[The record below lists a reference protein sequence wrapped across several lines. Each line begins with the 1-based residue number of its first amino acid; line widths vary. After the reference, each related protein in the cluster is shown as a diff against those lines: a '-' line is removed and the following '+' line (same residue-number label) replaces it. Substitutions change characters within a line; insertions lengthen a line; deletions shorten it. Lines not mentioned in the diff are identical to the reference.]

1 MHCQGITQYWVHNLL
16 GRSVFLD
23 KKESKKQCTL
33 LRGTIRWRRTTS
45 NLLLITKFEMFLH
58 NVGQIFFNIRGWA
71 IFGEICLKIGIF
83 GVPIWEWYF
92 IRARHVIEILRYI
105 FIQVCSQF
113 HWCRASRLAHWTVMT
128 SFVFVCYCFYLF
140 SVWHKSDKN
149 Q

>member
-58 NVGQIFFNIRGWA
+58 NVKQIFFNIRGWA

-83 GVPIWEWYF
+83 GVTIWEWYF
-92 IRARHVIEILRYI
+92 IRAWACNRDFTVYI
-105 FIQVCSQF
+105 YTSLQSVSLVSCIQISPLDSYDIFRVCLLLFLSF
-113 HWCRASRLAHWTVMT
+113 FGLA
-128 SFVFVCYCFYLF
+128 
-140 SVWHKSDKN
+140 
-149 Q
+149 

>member
-58 NVGQIFFNIRGWA
+58 NVGQIFFQYSWLGD
-71 IFGEICLKIGIF
+71 FCLKIGIC
-83 GVPIWEWYF
+83 GDPIWEWYF
-92 IRARHVIEILRYI
+92 IRAWACNRDFTVYI
-105 FIQVCSQF
+105 YTSLQSVSLVSCIQISPLDSYDIFRVCLLLFLSF
-113 HWCRASRLAHWTVMT
+113 FGLA
-128 SFVFVCYCFYLF
+128 
-140 SVWHKSDKN
+140 
-149 Q
+149 